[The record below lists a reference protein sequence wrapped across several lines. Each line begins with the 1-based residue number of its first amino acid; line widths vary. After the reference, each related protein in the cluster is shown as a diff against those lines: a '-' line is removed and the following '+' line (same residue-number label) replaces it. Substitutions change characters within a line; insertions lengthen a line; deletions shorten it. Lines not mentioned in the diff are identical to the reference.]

1 MSDYDIQLDV
11 KYPHGTLIDVGAEAA
26 AHEPWFNQTL
36 TQVDDAVV
44 RLGIIEGDFHW
55 HKHDD
60 QDEFF
65 LVLEGRLLIDI
76 EDGETVTLDPNQGF
90 SVAKG
95 VVHRTRAPE
104 GRTVIL
110 MVERAG
116 VCRRAMTAAV
126 GSPGRPLRHAAERP
140 GLRSSCDGAG
150 HHAELFMP
158 TDARDASPRG
168 GAARRRRPAPGPPA
182 RRRRGRPAP
191 RRRPACAARRR

>member
-1 MSDYDIQLDV
+1 MSATPGDYDIRLDER
-11 KYPHGTLIDVGAEAA
+11 YGPLELIDIAAEAA
-26 AHEPWFNQTL
+26 EHEPWFNQTL
-36 TQVDDAVV
+36 TRVNDAVV
-44 RLGIIEGDFHW
+44 RLGVLAGDFHW

-116 VCRRAMTAAV
+116 VV
-126 GSPGRPLRHAAERP
+126 
-140 GLRSSCDGAG
+140 
-150 HHAELFMP
+150 P
-158 TDARDASPRG
+158 TGD
-168 GAARRRRPAPGPPA
+168 
-182 RRRRGRPAP
+182 
-191 RRRPACAARRR
+191 